1 MAISIAR
8 PKEGEFNPYYAS
20 YIGRLEESADV
31 LDALERQRAATLKFL
46 ASLTDAEGNHRYAP
60 DKWTVKEVIGHLI
73 DAERVFSYRAMRI
86 ARNDTTPLAGFD
98 EKAYVP
104 AGEFHRRTL
113 KDLADEYDHV
123 RRATIALARSMTPEM
138 HARRGTA
145 NANPISVRALF
156 WITAGHERHHRA
168 ILAERYGVK
177 VPEA

>member
-1 MAISIAR
+1 MALSIAR
-8 PKEGEFNPYYAS
+8 PKEDEFNPYYAG
-20 YIGRLEESADV
+20 YIGRLPGDTDV
-31 LDALERQRAATLKFL
+31 LDALERQRAAMMKFVG
-46 ASLTDAEGNHRYAP
+46 SLGDEKANYRYGP

-86 ARNDTTPLAGFD
+86 ARNDTTPLPGFD

-113 KDLADEYDHV
+113 KDLGDEYDHV

-138 HARRGTA
+138 HARQGTA

-156 WITAGHERHHRA
+156 WITAGHERHHWA
-168 ILAERYGVK
+168 ILAERYGVTI
-177 VPEA
+177 PPM